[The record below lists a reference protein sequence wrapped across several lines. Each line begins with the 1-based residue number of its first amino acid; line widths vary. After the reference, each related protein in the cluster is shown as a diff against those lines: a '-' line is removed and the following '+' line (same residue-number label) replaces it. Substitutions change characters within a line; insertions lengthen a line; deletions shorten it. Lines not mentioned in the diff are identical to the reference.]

1 MTQIGH
7 KHSRRFTPY
16 LLTLFFF
23 IWVGNLVGLFPEAG
37 NLTGNI
43 AFTLTLGVFTLILTV
58 FNGNKGYWKHIF
70 MPPGVPIALL
80 PIIVPVELFG
90 ILTKPASLVVRL
102 FVAITAGH
110 IVILSFIA
118 LIFVFES
125 LAVGVASTVMLVF
138 INFIEIL
145 VATIQAYVF
154 TLFTAMYVG
163 TAVAEE
169 DHH

>member
-1 MTQIGH
+1 
-7 KHSRRFTPY
+7 
-16 LLTLFFF
+16 LFSF
-23 IWVGNLVGLFPEAG
+23 IWVGNLLGLFPEAG

-43 AFTLTLGVFTLILTV
+43 AFTLTLGIFTLLLTV

-80 PIIVPVELFG
+80 PIIVPVEIIG
-90 ILTKPASLVVRL
+90 IFTKPASLVVRL

-125 LAVGVASTVMLVF
+125 LAVGVASTVMVVF
-138 INFIEIL
+138 INMIELL

-154 TLFTAMYVG
+154 TLFTAMYIG
-163 TAVAEE
+163 TAVAEPE
-169 DHH
+169 HH